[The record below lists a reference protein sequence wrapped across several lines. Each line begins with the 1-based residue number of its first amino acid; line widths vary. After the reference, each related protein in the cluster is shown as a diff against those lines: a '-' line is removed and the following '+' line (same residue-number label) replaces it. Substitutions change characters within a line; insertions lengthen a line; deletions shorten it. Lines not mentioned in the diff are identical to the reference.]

1 MNSLRSHRQSTMNM
15 SRFSKFVKLAAA
27 AALVAACTPAAKI
40 GGVVESAPSSE
51 VIVKLLDVNRYEVLD
66 TVKTDASGRFS
77 YKVDVEKGQPEF
89 VYVFYKD
96 TKIASLLL
104 EAGDNVT
111 VKADTLGFYE
121 VEGSEECVKL
131 AQVENDYAATMGRLG
146 AIAARIDKTSDPET
160 AAALAKDM
168 SREYVQY
175 YRNSVKYVLQ
185 NSKSLTAVPVLYQ
198 NFGADLPVFA
208 QSTDALHFIAVA
220 DSLETVYPES
230 KYVKAL
236 RKEAE
241 RRSGYL
247 ELQAKI
253 ANAEEI
259 GYPDIELPDL
269 NAKKI
274 KLSDVDAKVI
284 MVYFWSAT
292 DASQKMFNLD
302 VLKSLY
308 EDYHK
313 RGFEIYQV
321 ALDPDKA
328 SWAQVVKQQA
338 LPWINVCD
346 GLGGNSPYV
355 LTYNLAGL
363 PSAYIISDG
372 ELVDGQVVD
381 EKSLR
386 KLIDKLLK

>member
-1 MNSLRSHRQSTMNM
+1 M

-40 GGVVESAPSSE
+40 DGVVESAPSSE

-89 VYVFYKD
+89 LYIFYKD

-104 EAGDNVT
+104 ESGDAVMVT
-111 VKADTLGFYE
+111 SDTLGFYE
-121 VEGSEECVKL
+121 VEGSDECVKL
-131 AQVENDYAATMGRLG
+131 AQVENDHAATMGRLG
-146 AIAARIDKTSDPET
+146 AISSRIEKATDPEVVS
-160 AAALAKDM
+160 ALAKDM
-168 SREYVQY
+168 TREYVQY

-185 NSKSLTAVPVLYQ
+185 NSKSLTSVPVLYQ

-208 QSTDALHFIAVA
+208 QSTDALHFRTVA

-247 ELQAKI
+247 ELQAKL

-259 GYPDIELPDL
+259 GYPDIELPDI
-269 NAKKI
+269 NARKI
-274 KLSDVDAKVI
+274 KLSEVDAKVI

-292 DASQKMFNLD
+292 DANQKMFNLD

-308 EDYHK
+308 DDYHK

-328 SWAQVVKQQA
+328 SWAQVVKQQN

-363 PSAYIISDG
+363 PSAYIICDG
-372 ELVDGQVVD
+372 DLVDGQVVD

>member
-1 MNSLRSHRQSTMNM
+1 M

-40 GGVVESAPSSE
+40 DGVVESAPSSE

-89 VYVFYKD
+89 VYIFYKD

-104 EAGDNVT
+104 ESGDAVMVT
-111 VKADTLGFYE
+111 SDTLGFYE
-121 VEGSEECVKL
+121 VEGSDECVKL
-131 AQVENDYAATMGRLG
+131 AQVENDHAAIMGRLG
-146 AIAARIDKTSDPET
+146 AISSRIEKATDPEVVS
-160 AAALAKDM
+160 ALAKDM
-168 SREYVQY
+168 TREYVQY
-175 YRNSVKYVLQ
+175 YRNSVKYVLE
-185 NSKSLTAVPVLYQ
+185 NSKSLTSVPVLYQ

-208 QSTDALHFIAVA
+208 QSTDALHFRTVA

-247 ELQAKI
+247 ELQAKL

-259 GYPDIELPDL
+259 GYPDIELPDI
-269 NAKKI
+269 NARKI
-274 KLSDVDAKVI
+274 KLSEVDAKVI

-292 DASQKMFNLD
+292 DANQKMFNLD

-308 EDYHK
+308 DDYHK

-328 SWAQVVKQQA
+328 SWAQVVKQQN

-363 PSAYIISDG
+363 PSAYIICDG
-372 ELVDGQVVD
+372 DLVDGQVVD